1 MIHKDDI
8 RKQSERAYGQWCK
21 QWREHARIN
30 SKWLMKPMTDLE
42 HSGIGRA
49 ALCVGN
55 GYSLEE
61 EMENIKQ
68 LAHHVDIMCCDKSLG
83 HLLRNG
89 IKPTYCNVADA
100 NVNYEKYLQP
110 YEDQLSETILFMN
123 VCANPIWA
131 EKGNWKDRYFF
142 SVMDVLK
149 SEKEWMSLSGCPNM
163 MAAGTNVS
171 NGMVIALTQSDNKGR
186 RNFFG
191 YDKIL
196 LIGFD
201 YSWAEDGKYYAYDKE
216 AGGKWNYMRH
226 SYLNDQRGKP
236 VYSSSNLIFS
246 ARWLDDY
253 IKGFKLPVVQCT
265 KRSVFTTGKTGILSE
280 QMQYSFRPE
289 NREKVKR
296 VLELRKMVIQKKKEY
311 EAELT
316 KIGKEHYYSYLKS
329 VI

>member
-1 MIHKDDI
+1 
-8 RKQSERAYGQWCK
+8 
-21 QWREHARIN
+21 
-30 SKWLMKPMTDLE
+30 MKSLEDFE

-49 ALCVGN
+49 VLCVGN

-61 EMENIKQ
+61 EIETIKKYKGN
-68 LAHHVDIMCCDKSLG
+68 VDIMCCDKSLG
-83 HLLRNG
+83 HLLDNG
-89 IKPTYCNVADA
+89 IVPTFCNVADA

-110 YEDQLSETILFMN
+110 WEDKLDGVILLMN
-123 VCANPIWA
+123 VCANPMWA
-131 EKGNWKDRYFF
+131 DKGNWKDRYFF
-142 SVMDVLK
+142 SVLDVLK
-149 SEKEWMSLSGCPNM
+149 SEREWVELSGCPNV

-201 YSWAEDGKYYAYDKE
+201 YSWAPDGKYYAFDKDG
-216 AGGKWNYMRH
+216 GGKTNYMRH
-226 SYLNDQRGKP
+226 CHLFDMRGQP
-236 VYSSSNLIFS
+236 TYSSSNLIFS

-253 IKGFKLPVVQCT
+253 IKSFNLPVVQCT
-265 KRSVFTTGKTGILSE
+265 RRSVFTVAKPGILAE

-289 NREKVKR
+289 DREKVKR
-296 VLELRKMVIQKKKEY
+296 MVELRKLVIQKKKEY
-311 EAELT
+311 EASLT
-316 KIGKEHYYSYLKS
+316 QIGRDHYYSYRKS

>member
-1 MIHKDDI
+1 MISKDDI
-8 RKQSERAYGQWCK
+8 RRQSERAYGQWCK
-21 QWREHARIN
+21 QWREHATIN
-30 SKWLMKPMTDLE
+30 SKWPMKPMTDFE
-42 HSGIGRA
+42 HVGIGRA
-49 ALCVGN
+49 VLCVGN
-55 GYSLEE
+55 GYSFEE
-61 EMENIKQ
+61 EIETIK
-68 LAHHVDIMCCDKSLG
+68 AYAKNVDIMCCDKSLG
-83 HLLRNG
+83 HLLANG
-89 IKPTYCNVADA
+89 IRPTYCNVADA
-100 NVNYEKYLQP
+100 NVNYEKYLKP
-110 YEDQLSETILFMN
+110 YEDQLSDTVLIMN
-123 VCANPIWA
+123 VCANPLWA

-142 SVMDVLK
+142 CVMDVLK
-149 SEKEWMSLSGCPNM
+149 SEHEFTKISGCPNT

-201 YSWAEDGKYYAYDKE
+201 YSWAEDGKYYSFDRD
-216 AGGKWNYMRH
+216 AGGKRNYMRH
-226 SYLNDQRGKP
+226 SYLMDMRGMP
-236 VYSSSNLIFS
+236 VYSSTNLIFS

-253 IKGFKLPVVQCT
+253 VKSFKLPVVQCT
-265 KRSVFTTGKTGILSE
+265 RRSVFTTGKPSILSE

-316 KIGKEHYYSYLKS
+316 QIGRDHHYSYIKS
-329 VI
+329 I